1 MIIIGAKGHG
11 IEVLDVLL
19 KNGYKKEI
27 FFFDN
32 VTIYPKD
39 YLIQDKYSVIRTI
52 QDLKN
57 HFSIKTNHVVLGI
70 GNPFVRRKLAE
81 LIVLN
86 GGVLT
91 SVISNTTIKGH
102 FDLTLGKGLN
112 VMHNVFLS
120 SRIKIG
126 MGTLLNYGC
135 CIHHDCIIGDYVEIG
150 PKSIITG
157 NVTIGENSFL
167 GAGVTVI
174 PNIKIGANVV
184 VGAGSV
190 VTKNIA
196 DNTKVAGVPAKTIR

>member
-1 MIIIGAKGHG
+1 MGAKGHG

-19 KNGYKKEI
+19 TNGYKKEI

-32 VTIYPKD
+32 VTQYPKD

-52 QDLKN
+52 QDLQI
-57 HFSIKTNHVVLGI
+57 HFSTKTNYAVLGI

-81 LIVLN
+81 LIVFS
-86 GGVLT
+86 GGILT
-91 SVISNTTIKGH
+91 SIISDTIIKGH
-102 FDLTLGKGLN
+102 SDIALGKGVN

-120 SRIKIG
+120 SRTKIG
-126 MGTLLNYGC
+126 TGTLLNYGC

-150 PKSIITG
+150 PRSIITG

-174 PNIKIGANVV
+174 PNVKIGANVI

-190 VTKNIA
+190 ITKNIP
-196 DNTKVAGVPAKTIR
+196 DNTKVVGVPAKKIN